1 MIVFKAL
8 PTDNSMHQV
17 IEFYQ
22 QNLQLA
28 RETGNRRDEM
38 SALASLGRAHEA
50 LEERDKAIEFYEL
63 ALKIAGDLGDGRAE
77 RQTLKHLN
85 DARNPKPAKSVSKTP
100 ASRKAAKKRST
111 TAAKKSRKASPKQY
125 ERKVGRLMAEQQT
138 SSPSNKEE

>member
-1 MIVFKAL
+1 
-8 PTDNSMHQV
+8 MHQV

-63 ALKIAGDLGDGRAE
+63 ALKIAAEVSDGRAE
-77 RQTLKHLN
+77 RQTIKHLN
-85 DARNPKPAKSVSKTP
+85 DARNPKPAKSAKAVSKNSAP
-100 ASRKAAKKRST
+100 RKAAKKRST
-111 TAAKKSRKASPKQY
+111 PSAKKSRKAAAKKSS
-125 ERKVGRLMAEQQT
+125 RKTLPPNEPIT
-138 SSPSNKEE
+138 SLQSNQEE

>member
-1 MIVFKAL
+1 
-8 PTDNSMHQV
+8 MHQV

-85 DARNPKPAKSVSKTP
+85 DARNPKPAKSAKTVSKTS